1 MSESGARARI
11 KTVIETVSN
20 VGVVHDYM
28 RWTNEWPSLVA
39 LLKTTVSGASKLRG
53 WMITCEG
60 APTPAANEFG
70 PIPTARRDYR
80 YRIRGYYALDDS
92 AATEKTFVA
101 QVIAVCDALDNDT
114 TLHNANNYYD
124 CSLSSAD
131 PIGHIMLGD
140 VLCHYCEIT
149 ITVTELI

>member
-1 MSESGARARI
+1 MSESGARSRI

-28 RWTNEWPSLVA
+28 RWAVEWPTLVA
-39 LLKTTVSGASKLRG
+39 LLKTTVSGVSKLRG

-60 APTPAANEFG
+60 MPATANEFG

-80 YRIRGYYALDDS
+80 YRVRGYYALDDS
-92 AATEKTFVA
+92 AATEKTFMA

-114 TLHNANNYYD
+114 TLHNATNYYD
-124 CSLSSAD
+124 CSLANAETV
-131 PIGHIMLGD
+131 GHITLGE